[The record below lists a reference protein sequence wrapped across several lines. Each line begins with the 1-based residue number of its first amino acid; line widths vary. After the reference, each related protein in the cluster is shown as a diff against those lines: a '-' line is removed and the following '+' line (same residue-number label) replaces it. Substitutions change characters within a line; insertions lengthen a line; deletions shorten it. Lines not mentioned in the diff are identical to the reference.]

1 MLLVW
6 RFDYTFTPFPEGAD
20 ASLGE
25 PEAAQVSAE
34 VEMVNAGAPL
44 AEVGAELP
52 AGACGVQLSGES
64 VDGGVRAYVAV
75 PASAGVEAGV

>member
-1 MLLVW
+1 MW

-20 ASLGE
+20 PALGE
-25 PEAAQVSAE
+25 PEAAETSAE
-34 VEMVNAGAPL
+34 VETVSAGAPL
-44 AEVGAELP
+44 AEVDAELP
-52 AGACGVQLSGES
+52 AGACGVQLGGES